1 MLLREINNNS
11 TESDIEQA
19 IQQANYKNLDER
31 QLLKEYKYCTRWN
44 LKYPN
49 NNTIKLALCEVRLL
63 LKLSDVNNKLKLL
76 DDMLSHNG
84 KYYTPFNVANQLR
97 V

>member
-11 TESDIEQA
+11 TELDIEQA
-19 IQQANYKNLDER
+19 IQQANYKDFDER

-44 LKYPN
+44 IKYPR

-63 LKLSDVNNKLKLL
+63 LKLSDVNNKLKLI
-76 DDMLSHNG
+76 DDMSHHVGN
-84 KYYTPFNVANQLR
+84 YSYH
-97 V
+97 

>member
-11 TESDIEQA
+11 TELDIEQA
-19 IQQANYKNLDER
+19 IQQANYKNFDER

-63 LKLSDVNNKLKLL
+63 LKLSNVNYKLKLL
-76 DDMLSHNG
+76 DDMSPYVG
-84 KYYTPFNVANQLR
+84 QYYTASLAANQLR

>member
-11 TESDIEQA
+11 TELDIEQA
-19 IQQANYKNLDER
+19 IQQANYKNFDER

-63 LKLSDVNNKLKLL
+63 LKLSNVNYKLKLL
-76 DDMLSHNG
+76 DDMLSYEG
-84 KYYTPFNVANQLR
+84 KYYTASLAANQSR